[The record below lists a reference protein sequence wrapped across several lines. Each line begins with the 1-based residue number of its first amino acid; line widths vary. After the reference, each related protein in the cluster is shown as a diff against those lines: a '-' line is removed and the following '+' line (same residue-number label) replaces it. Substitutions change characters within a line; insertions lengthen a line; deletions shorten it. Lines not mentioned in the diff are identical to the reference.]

1 MAVHAG
7 LDSLRV
13 RIAYGMFDTRGRIDP
28 FSPDSPLK
36 LIRVEQ
42 FPADFF
48 FVLRVVQVPLTI
60 CGFYHPMVR
69 GHPRVWLS
77 SRPTSSS
84 CCAWC
89 RCRQQR
95 RLALHLEYSLALL
108 HMTENSCRMPLM
120 QAPM

>member
-1 MAVHAG
+1 MHAG

-48 FVLRVVQVPLTI
+48 FVLRVVQVLPAQI
-60 CGFYHPMVR
+60 GFASKYK
-69 GHPRVWLS
+69 S
-77 SRPTSSS
+77 
-84 CCAWC
+84 
-89 RCRQQR
+89 
-95 RLALHLEYSLALL
+95 ALL
-108 HMTENSCRMPLM
+108 HQSDFTMAQRCWRRC
-120 QAPM
+120 QF

>member
-1 MAVHAG
+1 MCVRAG

-48 FVLRVVQVPLTI
+48 FVLRVVQVPLVI
-60 CGFYHPMVR
+60 CGGFSTLWYKIILGSGRLPGRLLLCAAR
-69 GHPRVWLS
+69 GAGAACSADRLCIVYKS
-77 SRPTSSS
+77 
-84 CCAWC
+84 
-89 RCRQQR
+89 QR
-95 RLALHLEYSLALL
+95 FCTLRAA
-108 HMTENSCRMPLM
+108 
-120 QAPM
+120 